1 MLASDLNMKISM
13 PVALLAGG
21 ASKRMGRP
29 KALLPFGTGT
39 LLQHQLTKLYPL
51 FDEILLV
58 VKDPPDAATGRA
70 RVLLD
75 ATPRQGAIFGLIRAL
90 EEVSDHVFVLA
101 IDLPLLTVDLIT
113 GIAERG
119 LATSAPAVVAE
130 YKGRLEPLAAVW
142 RRSVLPAARRQVA
155 AGDFSL
161 QSLARTAGAEILS
174 EREWKRFDPSGN
186 SFSNLNTMNDYLAM
200 RERA

>member
-1 MLASDLNMKISM
+1 M

-21 ASKRMGRP
+21 ASRRMGRP

-39 LLQHQLTKLYPL
+39 VLQHQLTKLYPL

-75 ATPRQGAIFGLIRAL
+75 ATPRQGAIFGLMRAL
-90 EEVSDHVFVLA
+90 EEVSDQVFVLA
-101 IDLPLLTVDLIT
+101 IDLPLISVELIE
-113 GIAERG
+113 GIAARG
-119 LATSAPAVVAE
+119 LATAAPAVVAE
-130 YKGRLEPLAAVW
+130 HRGRLEPLAAVW
-142 RRSVLPAARRQVA
+142 RRGVLPTARKQVT
-155 AGDFSL
+155 AGDLSL
-161 QSLARTAGAEILS
+161 QSLAKSAGAEILPES
-174 EREWKRFDPSGN
+174 EWKQFDPSGN
-186 SFSNLNTMNDYLAM
+186 SFSNLNTMNDYLVM

>member
-1 MLASDLNMKISM
+1 MKISM

-21 ASKRMGRP
+21 ASRRMGRP

-39 LLQHQLTKLYPL
+39 VLQHQLTKLYPL

-75 ATPRQGAIFGLIRAL
+75 ATPRQGAIFGLMRAL
-90 EEVSDHVFVLA
+90 EEVSDQVFVLA
-101 IDLPLLTVDLIT
+101 IDLPLISVELIE
-113 GIAERG
+113 GIAARG
-119 LATSAPAVVAE
+119 LATAAPAVVAE
-130 YKGRLEPLAAVW
+130 QRGRLEPLTALW
-142 RRSVLPAARRQVA
+142 RRGVITTARTEA
-155 AGDFSL
+155 TGGAPC
-161 QSLARTAGAEILS
+161 LARLATSARADMLRES
-174 EREWKRFDPSGN
+174 EWKQFDPSGN
-186 SFSNLNTMNDYLAM
+186 SFSNLNTMTDYLVM

>member
-1 MLASDLNMKISM
+1 MKIEM

-29 KALLPFGTGT
+29 KALLPFGSGT

-75 ATPRQGAIFGLIRAL
+75 ATPRQGAIFGLTRAL

-101 IDLPLLTVDLIT
+101 IDLPLLTVDLIAE
-113 GIAERG
+113 IARRG
-119 LATSAPAVVAE
+119 LATKAPAVVPE
-130 YKGRLEPLAAVW
+130 NKGRLEPLAAVW
-142 RRSVLPAARRQVA
+142 RRGVLPAARKQVA
-155 AGDFSL
+155 AAEFSL
-161 QSLARTAGAEILS
+161 QNLARSAGAEILS
-174 EREWKRFDPSGN
+174 EPEWKPFDSSGN

>member
-1 MLASDLNMKISM
+1 MKIEI

-75 ATPRQGAIFGLIRAL
+75 ATPRQGAIFGLMRAL

-113 GIAERG
+113 EIARRG
-119 LATSAPAVVAE
+119 LAAKAPAVVPE
-130 YKGRLEPLAAVW
+130 NKGRLEPLAAVW
-142 RRSVLPAARRQVA
+142 RRGVLPAARKQMA
-155 AGDFSL
+155 AADFSL
-161 QSLARTAGAEILS
+161 QNLARSAGAEILS
-174 EREWKRFDPSGN
+174 EPEWKPFDPSGN

>member
-1 MLASDLNMKISM
+1 MKIEI

-90 EEVSDHVFVLA
+90 EEVTDHAFVLA
-101 IDLPLLTVDLIT
+101 IDLPLVSVDLIA

-119 LATSAPAVVAE
+119 LATAAPAVVAE
-130 YKGRLEPLAAVW
+130 NRGRLEPLAAVW
-142 RRSVLPAARRQVA
+142 RRGVLPTARKQVA

-161 QSLARTAGAEILS
+161 QSLARSAGAEILS
-174 EREWKRFDPSGN
+174 EPEWKRFDPSGN
-186 SFSNLNTMNDYLAM
+186 SFSNLNTMNDYLVM